1 MGLMFLMRNFS
12 VNEFD
17 TRRVMTPERVWTIS
31 NILSILR
38 GAMGFPIAL
47 LLSRGEMIYATVLI
61 ILAIISDAL
70 DGFIAR
76 KTNQVTNLG
85 KALDP
90 IADKM
95 CILTVLLFLIIEGK
109 IPIQFLIFI
118 GIRDLAIAIMSVY
131 LMNVKDMIVGAV
143 FTGKVSII
151 FITATMLTF
160 IYNINSLQ
168 KLLVYVTYIVLI
180 ISFIHYLIIFLKN
193 FREKGL
199 E

>member
-1 MGLMFLMRNFS
+1 MTGNFK
-12 VNEFD
+12 VDELD
-17 TRRVMTPERVWTIS
+17 KRTVMTPERVWTIS

-47 LLSRGEMIYATVLI
+47 LLSRGQMLFATILI
-61 ILAIISDAL
+61 FLAIISDTL
-70 DGFIAR
+70 DGMIAR
-76 KTNQVTNLG
+76 RTNQVTNLG

-109 IPIQFLIFI
+109 IPIQFLVFI

-131 LMNVKDMIVGAV
+131 LMNVKDMVVGAV

-151 FITATMLTF
+151 FITATMLAF
-160 IYNINSLQ
+160 IYNLTSYQ
-168 KLLVYVTYIVLI
+168 KPLLYATYVALV
-180 ISFIHYLIIFLKN
+180 ISFLQYFIIFLKN
-193 FREKGL
+193 FGKRDRR
-199 E
+199 

>member
-1 MGLMFLMRNFS
+1 MTGNFK
-12 VNEFD
+12 VDEFEKR
-17 TRRVMTPERVWTIS
+17 TVMTPERVWTIS

-47 LLSRGEMIYATVLI
+47 LLSREQMVFATILI
-61 ILAIISDAL
+61 ILAIISDTL
-70 DGFIAR
+70 DGMIAR
-76 KTNQVTNLG
+76 RTNQVTNLG

-109 IPIQFLIFI
+109 IPIQFLLFI

-131 LMNVKDMIVGAV
+131 LMNVKDMVVGAV

-151 FITATMLTF
+151 FITATILTF
-160 IYNINSLQ
+160 IYNLTAYQ
-168 KLLVYVTYIVLI
+168 QPLLYATYVALV
-180 ISFIHYLIIFLKN
+180 ISFLQYFIIFLKN
-193 FREKGL
+193 FGKRDRR
-199 E
+199 

>member
-1 MGLMFLMRNFS
+1 
-12 VNEFD
+12 
-17 TRRVMTPERVWTIS
+17 MTPERVWTIS

-47 LLSRGEMIYATVLI
+47 LLSREQMVFATILI
-61 ILAIISDAL
+61 ILAIISDTL
-70 DGFIAR
+70 DGMIAR
-76 KTNQVTNLG
+76 RTNQVTNLG

-109 IPIQFLIFI
+109 IPIQFLLFI

-131 LMNVKDMIVGAV
+131 LMNVKDMVVGAV

-151 FITATMLTF
+151 FITATILTF
-160 IYNINSLQ
+160 IYNLTAYQ
-168 KLLVYVTYIVLI
+168 QPLLYATYVALV
-180 ISFIHYLIIFLKN
+180 ISFLQYFIIFLKN
-193 FREKGL
+193 FGKRDRR
-199 E
+199 

>member
-1 MGLMFLMRNFS
+1 MFLMRILS

-17 TRRVMTPERVWTIS
+17 TKRVMTPERVWTIS

-47 LLSRGEMIYATVLI
+47 LLSRGEMIFATVLI
-61 ILAIISDAL
+61 VLAIISDAL

-143 FTGKVSII
+143 FTGKISII

-160 IYNINSLQ
+160 IYNLYSLQ
-168 KLLVYVTYIVLI
+168 KPLVYITYIVLI

-193 FREKGL
+193 FSEKS
-199 E
+199 

>member
-1 MGLMFLMRNFS
+1 M
-12 VNEFD
+12 NEFD

>member
-1 MGLMFLMRNFS
+1 
-12 VNEFD
+12 
-17 TRRVMTPERVWTIS
+17 MTPERVWTIS

-47 LLSRGEMIYATVLI
+47 LLSREKMIFATILI
-61 ILAIISDAL
+61 FLAIISDTL
-70 DGFIAR
+70 DGMIAR
-76 KTNQVTNLG
+76 RTNQVTNLG

-109 IPIQFLIFI
+109 IPIHFLIFI

-131 LMNVKDMIVGAV
+131 LMNVKDMVVGAV

-151 FITATMLTF
+151 FITATMLAF
-160 IYNINSLQ
+160 IYNLTSYQ
-168 KLLVYVTYIVLI
+168 QPLLYATYVALG
-180 ISFIHYLIIFLKN
+180 ISFLQYFIIFLKN
-193 FREKGL
+193 FGKRYRG
-199 E
+199 

>member
-1 MGLMFLMRNFS
+1 MFLMRNFS